1 MIYLDNAATTA
12 VHSSVVAAIV
22 PCYTDAYG
30 NPGARHSAGRAART
44 VVDDARVAV
53 AGCLGCPPEGVIF
66 TASGSEA
73 DNQALR
79 TGVAWGE
86 SQGRTRIVSTSI
98 EHPAILQTLTELLVE
113 GYSVTLVD
121 PNEQGYVSPESI
133 EAVLGPDV
141 CLVSVMTVNNE
152 VGTVQP
158 VEAIAAAA
166 HRAGALFHT
175 DAVQA
180 MGHVPVRMDEM
191 GIDLLSLSAHKFHGP
206 KGVGALAFNPE
217 AFTGTPGLPVP
228 VVFGGGQEHGHR
240 AGTENV
246 PGIAGLAC
254 ALREAVDDLPRYTS
268 YVGELR
274 DLLEEGLADIPG
286 AFVAGANA
294 MRSPGTLCVCF
305 EGIDR
310 HELVSEL
317 DRMGVCASAGAACES
332 GVRSASPVLTAMG
345 VPERIADGQLR
356 LSPCLDTPR
365 ADVVTAVAAIR
376 EAVAALRERAR

>member
-12 VHSSVVAAIV
+12 VHPSVVAAIV
-22 PCYTDAYG
+22 PCYTAVYG
-30 NPGARHSAGRAART
+30 NPGARHSAGRAARA
-44 VVDDARVAV
+44 VVDDARATVAD
-53 AGCLGCPPEGVIF
+53 CLGCLPEGVIF

-86 SQGRTRIVSTSI
+86 PRGRTRIVSTSI

-113 GYSVTLVD
+113 GCSVTLVD
-121 PNEQGYVSPESI
+121 PDERGYVSPESI

-158 VEAIAAAA
+158 VAAIAEAA

-206 KGVGALAFNPE
+206 KGVGALAFDPRPL
-217 AFTGTPGLPVP
+217 ADTPGLPVP

-268 YVGELR
+268 YVSELR

-286 AFVAGANA
+286 AHVAGAGA
-294 MRSPGTLCVCF
+294 LRSPGTLCLCF

-310 HELVSEL
+310 HDLVAEL
-317 DRMGVCASAGAACES
+317 DRMGICASAGAACES

-345 VPERIADGQLR
+345 VPQQVADGQLR
-356 LSPCLDTPR
+356 LSPCLDTSR
-365 ADVVTAVAAIR
+365 TDVLAAVAAVR
-376 EAVAALRERAR
+376 EAVATLRERSR

>member
-12 VHSSVVAAIV
+12 VHPSVVAAIV

-30 NPGARHSAGRAART
+30 NPGARHGAGHAARA
-44 VVDDARVAV
+44 VVDDARATVAD
-53 AGCLGCPPEGVIF
+53 CLGCSPEGVVF

-86 SQGRTRIVSTSI
+86 PQGRTRIVSTSI

-113 GYSVTLVD
+113 GYSVTLVN
-121 PNEQGYVSPESI
+121 PNEHGYVSPESI

-141 CLVSVMTVNNE
+141 CLVSVMAVNNE
-152 VGTVQP
+152 VSTVQP

-217 AFTGTPGLPVP
+217 AFKDAPGLPVP

-286 AFVAGANA
+286 TSIAGAKT

-356 LSPCLDTPR
+356 LSPCLDTSR